1 MTSSSIGEKSTGK
14 TQTPNGFFW
23 VLLPDSYVEPDAD
36 GPMGHKLEVQG
47 FIREV
52 LKEPQKW
59 TTKMDY
65 LDVPK
70 LFGEEAW

>member
-1 MTSSSIGEKSTGK
+1 
-14 TQTPNGFFW
+14 
-23 VLLPDSYVEPDAD
+23 
-36 GPMGHKLEVQG
+36 MGHKLEVQG